1 MLLLFGLAL
10 SVIGMHH
17 LPLSPH
23 CAPHAPTEVHAVST
37 TVVAAPEVQPDC
49 DSGSGMAHDLVHLCL
64 AVLYAAAGLLLLAW
78 LLTAVGAGAPAT
90 RLPLRARRAWRPPGT
105 AGRSLLTSLCV
116 LRT

>member
-23 CAPHAPTEVHAVST
+23 APTEVHAVST
-37 TVVAAPEVQPDC
+37 
-49 DSGSGMAHDLVHLCL
+49 LVHLCL

-78 LLTAVGAGAPAT
+78 LLTAVGAGVPAT
-90 RLPLRARRAWRPPGT
+90 RLPLRARRVWRPPGT